1 MKGPR
6 LPDTLAVPLG
16 ASAEVDC
23 EVIDGDNL
31 TLSVRASFFMEWQH
45 YEDLIVSEVTG
56 YLLKLQVFLIC
67 QMVYVYD
74 SGVLKC
80 SGFS

>member
-23 EVIDGDNL
+23 EVIDSDNL

-45 YEDLIVSEVTG
+45 YEDPIVSEVTG